1 MCDVTLHVRRGEHA
15 SAVGE
20 VDELHPTFL
29 TLVDDSLRPRLES
42 TTIRFRLLFPGG
54 RATHG
59 RCGGAWLGFNLS
71 HRLGLLTTGVVMLS
85 LALHDRLRNGEA
97 RFPHHEPGYNG
108 AADAD
113 REALGQ

>member
-42 TTIRFRLLFPGG
+42 TTIRSGCCFPAVA
-54 RATHG
+54 ATHG